1 MPTTSS
7 PHQTRSIPGAEYI
20 GLLVVL
26 AALVAVFSARAPHFF
41 SADTLSS
48 VLNEIPSTVVVSVG
62 MTYVL
67 IIAGIDLSVGSV
79 LGLSGAVLG
88 VLLAQAHLPLALSI
102 AAALVAGCL
111 CGVVNGLVSVVW
123 SIPSFIVTL
132 GMLEI
137 ARGAAHLTTGSRT
150 EYIGTVVAGLA
161 STSLMGVSLPF
172 LIAVLLVVVAQLV
185 LARTIFGRHVVA
197 VGANE
202 EALRLSGVD
211 PRRIKII
218 VFTLSGL
225 CSALAAIIDTSRFQS
240 ADPNAGNGLE
250 LTAIAAVVIGG
261 SSLMGGRGS
270 VIGSFLGVLVV
281 AVLDAGLAAMG
292 TRDEVKRLVTGCVIV
307 IAVIIDQLRQR
318 KNREG

>member
-1 MPTTSS
+1 MSTHPSS
-7 PHQTRSIPGAEYI
+7 NQTHRIPGAEYV

-26 AALVAVFSARAPHFF
+26 AALIVVFSAQAPHFF
-41 SADTLSS
+41 GVDTLRS
-48 VLNEIPSTVVVSVG
+48 VLDEIPSTVVVSVG

-67 IIAGIDLSVGSV
+67 IIAGIDLSVGTV

-88 VLLAQAHLPLALSI
+88 VLLAQAHLPLPLSI
-102 AAALVAGCL
+102 AAALAAGSL
-111 CGVVNGLVSVVW
+111 CGVVNGMVSVVW

-137 ARGAAHLTTGSRT
+137 ARGAAHLATGSRT
-150 EYIGTVVAGLA
+150 EYIGTVVAGIANTTLV
-161 STSLMGVSLPF
+161 GVSLPF
-172 LIAVLLVVVAQLV
+172 LLAVLLVVGAQVV

-211 PRRIKII
+211 PRRIKVI

-281 AVLDAGLAAMG
+281 AVLDAGLAALG
-292 TRDEVKRLVTGCVIV
+292 TRDEVKRLITGCVIV

-318 KNREG
+318 KNSEG